1 MPEQQGVRQNVGLI
15 GAFMPSLINASVLVV
30 DDEPGMRNF
39 LVKTLLP
46 HCACVEEAADA
57 TQASVKL
64 DEKRFDIVILD
75 NIMPGQSGIDW
86 LSEQRE
92 VGLFADAILITAY
105 AELETVIAA
114 IRVGAVDFLL
124 KPFRANQILNAVA
137 RCLDRA
143 NLQRE
148 NNLLRHELD
157 TNANLLRHRNR
168 LIGGSDE
175 IETVR
180 EMLNRF
186 AKQPSNVIITGE
198 SGTGKEVAARM
209 LHDLSDRSDRPFVSM
224 TCAARSREIFEEE
237 LLGRA
242 AKHLDGVGQKEGL
255 LLSAQGG
262 TLFLDDVDELPTQ
275 AQVALVKV
283 IEANS
288 VRPISAARDIPL
300 DVRFIF
306 SSTRPLLPM
315 VQAGEF
321 RGDLFYRI
329 NVLNVHI
336 PPLRERPTDI
346 LDLANLFLGQMSSEF
361 NVEGPELS
369 ASVRSKL
376 LGYDWPGNVRELR
389 NHIERAF
396 IHGDLTIGLEA
407 PQNAEKTHTL
417 AAIERRH
424 ILDTLD
430 ACGNNRAEAARRL
443 DVSRKTIDRKCRAW
457 GL

>member
-1 MPEQQGVRQNVGLI
+1 MANQMVEQQSGGLI
-15 GAFMPSLINASVLVV
+15 GAFMSSLSHASVLIV

-39 LVKTLLP
+39 LVKTLRP
-46 HCACVEEAADA
+46 YCAYVDEAEDA
-57 TQASVKL
+57 EQASAKL
-64 DEKRFDIVILD
+64 DEKQFDLVILD

-92 VGLFADAILITAY
+92 IGLFADAILITAY

-124 KPFRANQILNAVA
+124 KPFRSNQILNAVA

-148 NNLLRHELD
+148 NNLLKHELG
-157 TNANLLRHRNR
+157 TNSNLLRHRNR
-168 LIGGSDE
+168 LIGNSDE
-175 IETVR
+175 MQDVCEK
-180 EMLNRF
+180 LGRF
-186 AKQPSNVIITGE
+186 AELKSNVVITGE

-224 TCAARSREIFEEE
+224 ACAGRSRETFEED
-237 LLGRA
+237 LFGRA
-242 AKHLDGVGQKEGL
+242 AIHVDGVDQKEGF

-262 TLFLDDVDELPTQ
+262 TLFLDDVDELP
-275 AQVALVKV
+275 AQSQIALIKV

-288 VRPISAARDIPL
+288 VQPISAARKIPL
-300 DVRFIF
+300 DVRFVF
-306 SSTRPLLPM
+306 SSTKPLLQL

-321 RGDLFYRI
+321 RDDLFYRI
-329 NVLNVHI
+329 NVLDVHI
-336 PPLRERPTDI
+336 PPLRQRPTDI
-346 LDLANLFLGQMSSEF
+346 LDLTNLFLEQMQHDF
-361 NVEGPELS
+361 KVQGPELT
-369 ASVRSKL
+369 APVRAKL
-376 LGYDWPGNVRELR
+376 LGYEWPGNVRELR
-389 NHIERAF
+389 NHIERAL
-396 IHGDLTIGLEA
+396 IQGDLSIGLES
-407 PQNAEKTHTL
+407 PHENGSIETL

-430 ACGNNRAEAARRL
+430 ACDNNRAEAARRL
-443 DVSRKTIDRKCRAW
+443 GVSRKTIDRKCQAW

>member
-1 MPEQQGVRQNVGLI
+1 MITQPAALQDTNLI
-15 GAFMPSLINASVLVV
+15 GAFMPSLSNASVLIV

-46 HCACVEEAADA
+46 HCAHVEEASDA
-57 TQASVKL
+57 IEASSKL
-64 DEKRFDIVILD
+64 DKKRYDIIILD

-157 TNANLLRHRNR
+157 TSSNLLRHRNR
-168 LIGGSDE
+168 LIGSSDE
-175 IETVR
+175 IEEVR
-180 EMLNRF
+180 EMLTRF
-186 AKQPSNVIITGE
+186 ARLPSNVIITGE

-209 LHDLSDRSDRPFVSM
+209 LHDLSERANRPFVSM
-224 TCAARSREIFEEE
+224 TCAARSRETFEED
-237 LLGRA
+237 LFGRA
-242 AKHLDGVGQKEGL
+242 AKHLDGVDQKEGL

-262 TLFLDDVDELPTQ
+262 TLFLDDVDELPPQ
-275 AQVALVKV
+275 AQIALIKV

-288 VRPISAARDIPL
+288 VLPISAAREIPL
-300 DVRFIF
+300 DVRLVF
-306 SSTRPLLPM
+306 SSTKPLLPM

-321 RGDLFYRI
+321 RDDLFYRI

-346 LDLANLFLGQMSSEF
+346 LDLTRLFLEQMQQEF
-361 NVEGPELS
+361 NVDAPEMT
-369 ASVRSKL
+369 ASVRTKL
-376 LGYDWPGNVRELR
+376 LSYDWPGNVRELR
-389 NHIERAF
+389 NHIERAL
-396 IHGDLTIGLEA
+396 IQGDLSIGLDS
-407 PQNAEKTHTL
+407 PHTQEKTDTL

-424 ILDTLD
+424 ILDTLE
-430 ACGNNRAEAARRL
+430 ACGGNRAEAARRL